1 MALHNQTYLI
11 SHRLLDLKTA
21 ANVGTLLG
29 NLSGALLRQVLTEE
43 QLLAWGWRIPFFSGI
58 LIAAVAWYLRVYGTE
73 VHTMAGV
80 YDRQDSII
88 TNPIKVALSRG
99 NRLALLS
106 TALTP
111 MLWAAGFYV
120 SFVWMAIYM
129 EELLDPPIKGAF
141 WINACSMLIGM
152 TFMLPV
158 AGAIS
163 DRTGRVRMMTF
174 SGVALTGL
182 GPVLLIMISKG
193 NSFVAFMCQ
202 LVLGVLLSF
211 FGGPLCAWLV
221 ENFSPEVRLTSAS
234 LGYDISHAVVGGFSP
249 AIATVLFD
257 KFGTYAPGLIY
268 VVFGIV
274 SVTGIYIT
282 YCFGGKGKEN
292 MDKTDDLELKE
303 SHRPGKVGLPEIA

>member
-1 MALHNQTYLI
+1 M
-11 SHRLLDLKTA
+11 A
-21 ANVGTLLG
+21 ANIGTLLG
-29 NLSGALLRQVLTEE
+29 NLCGALLRQVLTEE
-43 QLLAWGWRIPFFSGI
+43 QLLDWGWRLPFFSGI
-58 LIAAVAWYLRVYGTE
+58 LIAFVACYLQAYGAE
-73 VHTMAGV
+73 VHTTAGV
-80 YDRQDSII
+80 YDRQDSVI
-88 TNPIKVALSRG
+88 TNPIRVALSRG

-111 MLWAAGFYV
+111 MLWASGFYV

-129 EELLDPPIKGAF
+129 DELLDPPIKGAF

-152 TFMLPV
+152 TFMLPI
-158 AGAIS
+158 AGMIS

-174 SGVALTGL
+174 SGVALTCL

-193 NSFVAFMCQ
+193 NSFVAFACQ

-249 AIATVLFD
+249 AMATILFD
-257 KFGTYAPGLIY
+257 KVGTAAPGLIY
-268 VVFGIV
+268 VVFGTI
-274 SVTGIYIT
+274 SVIGIYIT
-282 YCFGGKGKEN
+282 YCFGGNDKEE
-292 MDKTDDLELKE
+292 MDKAGDLELKE
-303 SHRPGKVGLPEIA
+303 SKAENEDLPEIA